1 MFQVGENPSKQM
13 RESHELLSHHDGGE
27 QRMLA
32 GCGKKTTKDTK
43 NSPLCPSPFL
53 LCDSADSMQIFP
65 DSQHS
70 VGKSGCRRHTADS
83 PPLSM
88 LAQETCKPA
97 NVAGCFL
104 GMLATGQQAGL
115 LLEGLLNTD

>member
-1 MFQVGENPSKQM
+1 M
-13 RESHELLSHHDGGE
+13 ESHELLSHHDGGE

-53 LCDSADSMQIFP
+53 LCASADSMQIFL

-88 LAQETCKPA
+88 RAQEICKPA
-97 NVAGCFL
+97 NLAGCVSL
-104 GMLATGQQAGL
+104 ECSATGQQAGL